1 MARLDRD
8 EVPGTLMFADL
19 DSFKALNERLGHDV
33 GDEALRAVA
42 SLLRSTFRPTDLV
55 ARLGGDEFAVWLNGA
70 DQFTAAERAEALRVR
85 APRALSD
92 VLGLD
97 APPLTLS
104 IGIAERRSRSME
116 DVDSLFRRADDAMFD
131 VKRAGRA
138 HWRAAPA
145 FEV

>member
-1 MARLDRD
+1 
-8 EVPGTLMFADL
+8 V
-19 DSFKALNERLGHDV
+19 
-33 GDEALRAVA
+33 DEALRAVA